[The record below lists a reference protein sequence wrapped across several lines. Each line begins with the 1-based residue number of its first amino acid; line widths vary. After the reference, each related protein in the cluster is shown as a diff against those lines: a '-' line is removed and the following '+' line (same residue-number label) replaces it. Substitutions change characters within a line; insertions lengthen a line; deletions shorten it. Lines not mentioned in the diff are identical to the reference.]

1 MYLVS
6 IIIISSILGW
16 LVLPYAIR
24 RFQQAILKRKCR
36 MSRTIVL
43 TYDDGPS
50 AELTKKIL
58 ALLKAYDVRATFFML
73 GNKVTA
79 DLGMPHMLVQAGHE
93 IGSHSFQHLNAW
105 KRSPL
110 AVYRDIKR
118 GLVEIRAFGKPLLF
132 RPPHGK
138 VTLATMLQVWFNQ
151 CRHAWWTI
159 DSTDTWPTPMPIEGV
174 VDRIRRDG
182 GGVILMH
189 DHSRPNNPEREA
201 YVLELTKCILELAR
215 KEKFKLCRMSEIFL
229 SNYNSLEQA

>member
-6 IIIISSILGW
+6 IIIISAIFGW

-24 RFQQAILKRKCR
+24 KFQEAILKRKCR

-43 TYDDGPS
+43 TYDDGPGD
-50 AELTKKIL
+50 ELTKKIL
-58 ALLKAYDVRATFFML
+58 ALLKVYDVRATFFML
-73 GNKVTA
+73 GKKITTA
-79 DLGMPHMLVQAGHE
+79 PELPHMLVQAGHE
-93 IGSHSFQHLNAW
+93 IGAHSFQHLNAW

-110 AVYRDIKR
+110 AVFRDIKR
-118 GLVEIRAFGKPLLF
+118 GFVSIGTFEQPSLF

-174 VDRIRRDG
+174 LERIRSGG

-189 DHSRPNNPEREA
+189 DHRRPQNPEREV
-201 YVLELTKCILELAR
+201 YVLELTKSILDLAR
-215 KEKFKLCRMSEIFL
+215 KEGFKVCKMSEIVL
-229 SNYNSLEQA
+229 SKT

>member
-1 MYLVS
+1 MYQVLL
-6 IIIISSILGW
+6 IIISAIFGW
-16 LVLPYAIR
+16 FVLPYAIR
-24 RFQQAILKRKCR
+24 KFQEASLKRKCR

-58 ALLKAYDVRATFFML
+58 ALLKSYDVRATFFML
-73 GNKVTA
+73 GRKIST
-79 DLGMPHMLVQAGHE
+79 DSELPHMLAQAGHE

-110 AVYRDIKR
+110 AVYRDINR
-118 GLVEIRAFGKPLLF
+118 GLETIRAFGQSLLF

-138 VTLATMLQVWFNQ
+138 LTLATMLQVWFNQ

-159 DSTDTWPTPMPIEGV
+159 DSTDTWPTLMPIEGV
-174 VDRIRRDG
+174 IERIRSGG

-201 YVLELTKCILELAR
+201 YVLDLTKSILEFAR
-215 KEKFKLCRMSEIFL
+215 KEGFKVCRMSELVL
-229 SNYNSLEQA
+229 SNNNSLE